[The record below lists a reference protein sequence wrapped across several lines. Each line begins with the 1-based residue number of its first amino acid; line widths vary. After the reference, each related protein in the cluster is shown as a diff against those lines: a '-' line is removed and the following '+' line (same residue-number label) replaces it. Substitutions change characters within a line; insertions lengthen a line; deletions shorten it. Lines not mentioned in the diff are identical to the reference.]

1 MADSPGH
8 IDVIERLTNLT
19 FALLGSAKPREY
31 EWVRSHVEGYKDR
44 TDVALTRMLSRDVRS
59 LRRAGVP
66 ARMENG
72 LIWVDKDVYELPPIS
87 FTDEEAFVL
96 GLAGD
101 LGTSGSLGAFARS
114 GWTKIAAGGATRTFD
129 APPIAALDNDIS
141 RLDAETVTAVT
152 ACVRSN
158 TRMRFTYRSS
168 PTAKEQTRTMDPW
181 GIVALNN
188 RAYVVGY
195 DVEREAERS
204 FRAIRVSDV
213 RKVKASDFHHPD
225 RPLQQVVED
234 SLRGPVVDATVRV
247 EKDSAHELVAAGTLL
262 DDGTVSLTSVERD
275 WLVRTAAS
283 FAPDA
288 VVLEPADVR
297 EDVADLLRT
306 AADRTGAPPGEGERT
321 HG

>member
-1 MADSPGH
+1 MAEQTG
-8 IDVIERLTNLT
+8 VVERLTNLT
-19 FALLGSAKPREY
+19 FALLGSSKPREY
-31 EWVRSHVEGYKDR
+31 EWVRTHVDGYRDR
-44 TDVALTRMLSRDVRS
+44 TNIALSRILSRDVRS

-101 LGTSGSLGAFARS
+101 LGTAGSLGAFARS

-158 TRMRFTYRSS
+158 TRMAFTYRPS
-168 PTAKEQTRTMDPW
+168 PTAEPQTRTMDPW
-181 GIVALNN
+181 GIIALNN

-195 DVEREAERS
+195 DIERAAERS
-204 FRAIRVSDV
+204 FRAVRVSNV
-213 RKVKASDFHHPD
+213 RKVKAHDFHHPD

-234 SLRGPVVDATVRV
+234 SLRGPVVDAVVTV
-247 EKDSAHELVAAGTLL
+247 DPGTAHELVAAGTVR
-262 DDGTVSLTSVERD
+262 DDGITVTLSAVERD

-283 FAPDA
+283 FAPHA
-288 VVLEPADVR
+288 VVQEPADVR
-297 EDVADLLRT
+297 EDVTALLR
-306 AADRTGAPPGEGERT
+306 AASGSGAEEKEAS

>member
-1 MADSPGH
+1 MTRREGSVAEQTG
-8 IDVIERLTNLT
+8 VVERLTNLT
-19 FALLGSAKPREY
+19 FALLGSSTPRDY
-31 EWVRSHVEGYKDR
+31 EWVRGHVEGYKDR
-44 TDVALTRMLSRDVRS
+44 TDVALNRMLSRDVRS

-66 ARMENG
+66 ARVENG

-87 FTDEEAFVL
+87 FSDDEAFVL

-141 RLDAETVTAVT
+141 RLDADTVTGVA

-168 PTAKEQTRTMDPW
+168 PTAQPQTRTMDPW

-195 DVEREAERS
+195 DVDRDAERS
-204 FRAIRVSDV
+204 FRAVRISDIS
-213 RKVKASDFHHPD
+213 KVQAKDFHHPD

-234 SLRGPVVDATVRV
+234 SLRGPVVDAVVTV
-247 EKDSAHELVAAGTLL
+247 DSGTAHELVAAGTEL
-262 DDGTVSLTSVERD
+262 DHGRVRLDAVERD

-283 FAPDA
+283 FAPH
-288 VVLEPADVR
+288 VVVEEPEDVR
-297 EDVADLLRT
+297 DDVIAILR
-306 AADRTGAPPGEGERT
+306 AATGTTRGGET
-321 HG
+321 HNG